1 MGPALLE
8 LFQVYLRVIAE
19 AGWGTDGA
27 HVYTTWLRRLL
38 KLLYITNKEMRT
50 PVVHTLVALFERSV
64 HVATNSDRNGSNSRG
79 ARGGDVA
86 V

>member
-1 MGPALLE
+1 MFVCFLTKNPSQTPRQRQLGPALLE

-27 HVYTTWLRRLL
+27 HVYITWLRRLL

-64 HVATNSDRNGSNSRG
+64 HAPI
-79 ARGGDVA
+79 
-86 V
+86 